1 MALTESFIND
11 LKKDFAST
19 VIASYFE
26 HNEFSIEVDKENITA
41 VLTRLRDIYQFEQ
54 LIDLLG
60 VDRSEII
67 RASIVSGYCLIRAFD
82 TRYFVP
88 PTSKFNVAATASV
101 CLDDIFSYISW
112 T

>member
-1 MALTESFIND
+1 MALIESFIND

-54 LIDLLG
+54 
-60 VDRSEII
+60 
-67 RASIVSGYCLIRAFD
+67 
-82 TRYFVP
+82 
-88 PTSKFNVAATASV
+88 
-101 CLDDIFSYISW
+101 
-112 T
+112 